1 MLWQD
6 ERGNRAKA
14 EHSILFCEE
23 SINKL
28 FLRITKMEKFL
39 WCLRDEMI
47 REIEKMNGITTMQLA
62 KMTGIT
68 QSVIVSV

>member
-1 MLWQD
+1 
-6 ERGNRAKA
+6 
-14 EHSILFCEE
+14 
-23 SINKL
+23 
-28 FLRITKMEKFL
+28 MEKFL